1 MAAEGRRLVYFFVAW
16 AFLISLLAQV
26 FLAGL
31 GLFND
36 ATWWQTHAGF
46 GYGVVHPI
54 GLVLIVF
61 AAISKLPR
69 RDLIVAVVT
78 PVYSFLMPIFATLP
92 GELSFYGAF
101 HPVSAFILFG
111 LTVLLIVWARD
122 LIPPPWGRLARA
134 EAATA

>member
-1 MAAEGRRLVYFFVAW
+1 MAAERRRLVYFFVAW

-46 GYGVVHPI
+46 GYGVVQPI
-54 GLVLIVF
+54 GLVPIVF

-69 RDLIVAVVT
+69 RDLLVAIVT
-78 PVYSFLMPIFATLP
+78 PAYSFVMPIFATLP
-92 GELSFYGAF
+92 SGLSFYGAF
-101 HPVSAFILFG
+101 HPVSALILFG
-111 LTVLLIVWARD
+111 LTVLLIIWARD
-122 LIPPPWGRLARA
+122 LVPPPWGRVAPA
-134 EAATA
+134 GISAA

>member
-1 MAAEGRRLVYFFVAW
+1 MAAEGRRIVYFFVAW

-36 ATWWQTHAGF
+36 ATWWQTHSGF

-69 RDLIVAVVT
+69 KDLVVAIVT
-78 PVYSFLMPIFATLP
+78 PVFSFLMPTFATLP
-92 GELSFYGAF
+92 AGFSFFGAL

-111 LTVLLIVWARD
+111 LNVLLLVWARD
-122 LIPPPWGRLARA
+122 LVPPPWGRAART
-134 EAATA
+134 EATPA